1 MKKNFRKFEI
11 FLYQFWIF
19 FERVGFCLKN
29 ISIVIDIK
37 SKVMYLNKQVY
48 IGFELDLFFFKY
60 EFVNI
65 DFLRNRE
72 CIFYRYNY

>member
-1 MKKNFRKFEI
+1 MKKKFRKFEI
-11 FLYQFWIF
+11 FLYQLLIF

-48 IGFELDLFFFKY
+48 NGFELNLFVVFLY
-60 EFVNI
+60 EFINI
-65 DFLRNRE
+65 DFLR
-72 CIFYRYNY
+72 IMYFLQI

>member
-11 FLYQFWIF
+11 FLYQLLIF